1 MHDPYFDH
9 RLVPDAIPALARLAG
24 ALLSFALF
32 GGVIVSTL
40 VTGA

>member
-32 GGVIVSTL
+32 GGVILSAL
-40 VTGA
+40 VTSA